1 MNGAGTTLGRSEH
14 TGSPSPSQGGGA
26 GRGHFGLPAWQ
37 DPTREKDGPMSK
49 RFDRVLLL
57 RHFAICSGAGVAYLL
72 RAEQIGYT
80 ALWIVGIGSLL
91 NAAAFG
97 FRTRPSLAR
106 VCELASPVIG
116 VGSWAALVAVTGGV
130 ASPFKAGLWLEIVL
144 SAMAM
149 RPPGIL
155 YVSAG
160 SIAALWA
167 QQLWVGIAGAG
178 TALVLQSG
186 FMVGMGCAVYLVT
199 RRWTGAQRALA
210 SKHDDLATRL
220 DSLQTQ
226 LESERALGR
235 LGDGENVG
243 RLAHG
248 LKNAVHSL
256 RGFTSLIERKILE
269 RGDHQALAG
278 LRTAIDDLEALAR
291 LTLDEGRKADDPEAE
306 GWTRDAMTSTERAVH
321 AMSQSAPGVRWT
333 IHLDGERPS
342 LRIPEGVFRYLL
354 DILMRNAVEAMK
366 GSGHASVELQHED
379 TELLIRVRD
388 QGSGLSDEALREIF
402 KPGYT
407 TKAEGSGY
415 GLFLALRMAREH
427 GGDLNAK
434 AVARGTSGE
443 RGAVLELRLPMSGEP
458 GTVPSP
464 HTS

>member
-1 MNGAGTTLGRSEH
+1 MNE
-14 TGSPSPSQGGGA
+14 
-26 GRGHFGLPAWQ
+26 
-37 DPTREKDGPMSK
+37 
-49 RFDRVLLL
+49 RFDRVLLV
-57 RHFAICSGAGVAYLL
+57 RHFAICAGAGVAYLL

-97 FRTRPSLAR
+97 FRTRPNLAR
-106 VCELASPVIG
+106 VCALASPVIG
-116 VGSWAALVAVTGGV
+116 VGSWGALVGVTGGV
-130 ASPFKAGLWLEIVL
+130 TSPFMAGLWLEIVL

-160 SIAALWA
+160 SIAALWI

-178 TALVLQSG
+178 TALALQTG

-210 SKHDDLATRL
+210 SKHDDLASRL
-220 DSLQTQ
+220 DSLQAE
-226 LESERALGR
+226 LAGERALGR

-256 RGFTSLIERKILE
+256 RGFTSLIERKAPD
-269 RGDHQALAG
+269 RGEHQALAG
-278 LRTAIDDLEALAR
+278 LRAAIDDLEALAR
-291 LTLDEGRKADDPEAE
+291 LTLEEGREADHDEAA
-306 GWTRDAMTSTERAVH
+306 GLTRDAMATVERAVR
-321 AMSQSAPGVRWT
+321 AASQSAPGVHWS

-354 DILMRNAVEAMK
+354 DILIRNAVEAMQ
-366 GSGHASVELQHED
+366 GSGRASVDLMRAQGD
-379 TELLIRVRD
+379 LLVRVRD
-388 QGSGLSDEALREIF
+388 QGSGLSDDALRKIF
-402 KPGYT
+402 EPGYT
-407 TKAEGSGY
+407 TKTEGSGY

-427 GGDLNAK
+427 GGSLEAEPSPREAGDLP
-434 AVARGTSGE
+434 
-443 RGAVLELRLPMSGEP
+443 GAVFELRLPISGEP
-458 GTVPSP
+458 ASKPAREAS
-464 HTS
+464 

>member
-1 MNGAGTTLGRSEH
+1 
-14 TGSPSPSQGGGA
+14 
-26 GRGHFGLPAWQ
+26 
-37 DPTREKDGPMSK
+37 MSK
-49 RFDRVLLL
+49 RFDRVLLV
-57 RHFAICSGAGVAYLL
+57 RHFAICAGAGVAYLL
-72 RAEQIGYT
+72 RAEEIGYT

-97 FRTRPSLAR
+97 FQARPGLAR

-130 ASPFKAGLWLEIVL
+130 VSPFMAGLWLEIVL
-144 SAMAM
+144 SAMTM

-160 SIAALWA
+160 SIAALWT
-167 QQLWVGIAGAG
+167 QQLWVGIAEAG

-199 RRWTGAQRALA
+199 RRWTGAQRELA
-210 SKHDDLATRL
+210 TRHDDLATRL
-220 DSLQTQ
+220 DSLQVQ

-256 RGFTSLIERKILE
+256 RGFASLIERKVPG
-269 RGDHQALAG
+269 RGEHPALAG
-278 LRTAIDDLEALAR
+278 LRAAIDDLEALAR
-291 LTLDEGRKADDPEAE
+291 LTLDEGRKTDDPDAE
-306 GWTRDAMTSTERAVH
+306 ERTRDAMASIERAVR
-321 AMSQSAPGVRWT
+321 ATSQSAPGVHWS
-333 IHLDGERPS
+333 IHLDGERS
-342 LRIPEGVFRYLL
+342 GLRIPEGVFRYLL

-366 GSGHASVELQHED
+366 GSGRASVELQHED
-379 TELLIRVRD
+379 GKLLVRVRD
-388 QGSGLSDEALREIF
+388 QGSGFDDETLRQIF

-427 GGDLNAK
+427 GGDLDAK
-434 AVARGTSGE
+434 SIARDGSGE
-443 RGAVLELRLPMSGEP
+443 RGAVFELRLPISGEP
-458 GTVPSP
+458 GARSSP
-464 HTS
+464 EIS